1 MHTPLRLDLW
11 PTATHPWL
19 QRLKVGFWP
28 TYEHPLVRRMMD
40 GLAQAFAALGHEV
53 SEPPQADTQVVI
65 AAAPYGEPV
74 NWRQAPLFTVRRR
87 FGMARQPYIWV
98 MAPVTPE
105 RLQAD
110 LARLEAALARDPVRP
125 EDFAFPGLAP
135 TAVDTL
141 VEQGRRGGAILALQR
156 AVQSQAKAIRML
168 LAVGQGEDPEAAYL
182 FNLVGAYPRI
192 PARPRPDLFFLNL
205 ALRLT
210 TVASTYEI
218 TQHQVV
224 GDPIPR
230 AVWDGLSTPAA
241 MIRAGREFGRRNF
254 FTRMVR
260 VGDLVHVPVVEAS
273 ISSQYSEG
281 CFATWDPD
289 LDALVATITGS
300 ARPVDK
306 GNLTEDELA
315 VITGVRPDYLGAQVR
330 HVEGKRN
337 DPPSSEA
344 VEMYDM
350 DTPLPRISWQGRRV
364 PVARSKLHSHR
375 GVAAY
380 DPRVVEF
387 APLDPAYYY
396 FPVSCATR
404 AQAEGI
410 RAAFGRAESLRNP
423 ADPRRIVFTVLP
435 GHGVVI
441 AEKWVPGKAP
451 FQAIWEAMDSGAL
464 VIDPYVPQGPFGY
477 EPGPDGRMVMRETP
491 PVPAQMLDDGAGLG

>member
-1 MHTPLRLDLW
+1 MPDTLHVDFW
-11 PTATHPWL
+11 PTAVHPWL
-19 QRLKVGFWP
+19 QRLKVGIWR
-28 TYEHPLVRRMMD
+28 THAHPLAERMLD
-40 GLAQAFAALGHEV
+40 GLAQAFAQLGHEV
-53 SEPPQADTQVVI
+53 TDPPQADTQVVI

-74 NWRQAPLFTVRRR
+74 NWRRAPLFTARRR

-98 MAPVTPE
+98 LTPVTPQ

-110 LARLEAALARDPVRP
+110 LAHLEQALRKQPPDPA
-125 EDFAFPGLAP
+125 DFAYPGLAP
-135 TAVDTL
+135 TAVETL
-141 VEQGRRGGAILALQR
+141 VEQGRRGGPILALQR
-156 AVQSQAKAIRML
+156 VVQSQAKAIRML
-168 LAVGQGEDPEAAYL
+168 LAVGEGDTPTAAYL

-205 ALRLT
+205 ALRIT

-230 AVWDGLSTPAA
+230 AVWERLSTPAA
-241 MIRAGREFGRRNF
+241 MIRAGREFGARGF

-281 CFATWDPD
+281 CFATWEPE
-289 LDALVATITGS
+289 LEALIATITGS
-300 ARPVDK
+300 ARPVAKD
-306 GNLTEDELA
+306 NLTEDELA
-315 VITGVRPDYLGAQVR
+315 VIVGVRPDYLGARVQ
-330 HVEGKRN
+330 HVAGKRN

-344 VEMYDM
+344 VEMFDM
-350 DTPLPRISWQGRRV
+350 DTPLPRIPWEGRRV

-375 GVAAY
+375 GVRAY

-387 APLDPAYYY
+387 APLQPAYYY

-410 RAAFGRAESLRNP
+410 RDAFGRAQALRNP
-423 ADPRRIVFTVLP
+423 DDPRRIVFTVLP

-451 FQAIWEAMDSGAL
+451 FEVIWEAMDSGAL
-464 VIDPYVPQGPFGY
+464 EIDAHVPQGPFGY
-477 EPGPDGRMVMRETP
+477 EPGPDGRMVLRESP
-491 PVPAQMLDDGAGLG
+491 PVPPEMWDRDAAA

>member
-1 MHTPLRLDLW
+1 MPHPLRIAPW
-11 PTATHPWL
+11 PTAVHPWL

-28 TYEHPLVRRMMD
+28 TYEHPVVARMFE
-40 GLAQAFAALGHEV
+40 GLAQAFAHLGHRV
-53 SEPPQADTQVVI
+53 DDPPQADTQVVI

-74 NWRQAPLFTVRRR
+74 NWRRAPLFTARRR
-87 FGMARQPYIWV
+87 FGMPRQPYIWV
-98 MAPVTPE
+98 LVPVTPE
-105 RLQAD
+105 RFQAD
-110 LARLEAALARDPVRP
+110 LDHLAQALAKAPIDPA
-125 EDFAFPGLAP
+125 DFAFPGLAP
-135 TAVDTL
+135 TAVQTL
-141 VEQGRRGGAILALQR
+141 VEQGRRGGPILALQR
-156 AVQSQAKAIRML
+156 TVQSQAKAIRVL
-168 LAVGQGEDPEAAYL
+168 LTVGREAPEAAYL

-218 TQHQVV
+218 TRHQVV
-224 GDPIPR
+224 GEPIPR
-230 AVWDGLSTPAA
+230 AVWQALDTPQA
-241 MIRAGREFGRRNF
+241 MIRAGREFGARGF

-281 CFATWDPD
+281 CFATWEPA

-300 ARPVDK
+300 ARPVAKDS
-306 GNLTEDELA
+306 LTEDELA
-315 VITGVRPDYLGAQVR
+315 VIVGVRPDYQGALVR

-350 DTPLPRISWQGRRV
+350 DTPLPRISWQGRQV

-375 GVAAY
+375 GVRAF

-410 RAAFGRAESLRNP
+410 RAAFGRAQSLRNP
-423 ADPRRIVFTVLP
+423 DDPRRIVFTVLP
-435 GHGVVI
+435 GHGVVLV
-441 AEKWVPGKAP
+441 EKWAPGKAP
-451 FQAIWEAMDSGAL
+451 FQLLWEAMDSGAL
-464 VIDPYVPQGPFGY
+464 EIDPYVPQGPFGY
-477 EPGPDGRMVMRETP
+477 EPGPDGRMVLREGP
-491 PVPAQMLDDGAGLG
+491 PVPQVMWDGVTVA